1 MLQIAWKTRTAR
13 KNTLNNFLPFDFMLR
28 LSSTELLVTCRDSA
42 RLGWKFN
49 CCCLHQDVRAAVF
62 EMMKNFNLEPL
73 DLQNRPLSSTVA
85 LEILPDSANSTLWSS
100 CSLSKC
106 PPRQD
111 ELLICLYI
119 YYIYY
124 NLCNLCNLSE
134 VSFGSKK
141 CSVHCPFLDS
151 ARPQTTANP
160 GTFVLTL
167 GSSPNWTVLQC
178 CSAWLAWHW
187 MHGRECMEWQSMRE
201 LSWHIWSMPTSIEY
215 YWFLFLRQKW
225 LARLA

>member
-119 YYIYY
+119 YILYIITYVTY
-124 NLCNLCNLSE
+124 VTCQKLALAQRNALYIAPFSIQQGHRQRPTRAHLCW
-134 VSFGSKK
+134 
-141 CSVHCPFLDS
+141 PWA
-151 ARPQTTANP
+151 ARQT
-160 GTFVLTL
+160 G
-167 GSSPNWTVLQC
+167 QC
-178 CSAWLAWHW
+178 CSAAVLD
-187 MHGRECMEWQSMRE
+187 
-201 LSWHIWSMPTSIEY
+201 
-215 YWFLFLRQKW
+215 
-225 LARLA
+225 